1 MLVVAPIVILTI
13 GAFLTVIINM
23 TGEVL
28 SSRASNSL
36 SYNVQ
41 DTLNRIEQDVKL
53 SNSFLATNSINLAS
67 DTTYSNTGINTNE
80 KQGYSDDTTAFTNIA
95 GSSGTSLILNMV
107 ATTTNP
113 ISASSSYVYLI
124 NKPNACAG
132 ASGLNV
138 PFTYNIVYFT
148 KTVSNVTTLY
158 RRTIMPNNYSDT
170 TNTVC
175 GVPYQ
180 QPSCSP
186 AYMDTQLGSVFCKT
200 KDIALVSGT
209 SVSFLLQ
216 YFNGEAS
223 TAVNSVAS
231 TAVLA
236 ADRNVALQSATTLGV
251 SIDAQQTAA
260 GRAVERVAVLR
271 VSRLDVNASSVATIF
286 ANYGYV
292 TTLAG
297 SGTAGYADGTGTA
310 AQFNTSYGVAVDA
323 SGTIY
328 IADSNNNRI
337 RKITPGGVVTTLAG
351 SGTASYADGTGTAA
365 QFNDPTGIAVDTSGT
380 VYVADLYNNRIR
392 KITSGGVVT
401 TLAGSGTA
409 GSLNGTGTSAQFNN
423 PYGIIVDSS
432 GSVYVAD
439 TSNNIIRKITS
450 GGVVTTLAGSG
461 TAGSLNGTGTSAQFN
476 GPYGITIDSSSNIYV
491 GDMLNN
497 TIRKITPGGVVT
509 TLAGSGTNG
518 SINGT
523 GTSAQFN
530 YPGGVA
536 IDSNGTIYVVDAFGY
551 QIRKIQ

>member
-310 AQFNTSYGVAVDA
+310 AQFNTSYGVAVDT

-409 GSLNGTGTSAQFNN
+409 GSLNGTGTSAQFN
-423 PYGIIVDSS
+423 
-432 GSVYVAD
+432 
-439 TSNNIIRKITS
+439 
-450 GGVVTTLAGSG
+450 
-461 TAGSLNGTGTSAQFN
+461 
-476 GPYGITIDSSSNIYV
+476 GPYGITTDSSSNIYV

-497 TIRKITPGGVVT
+497 IIRKITPGGVVT